1 MKKIILYA
9 LLVASTNLFSQVG
22 IGTSSPAP
30 GALLDLT
37 ATDKAL
43 LLTRVANTSA
53 VPNPVNGMV
62 IYDLSSNCIKS
73 YENNVWTGCWSAV
86 VLQPHPIDPNPNSL
100 KDTSHLDLISLL
112 SDKN

>member
-9 LLVASTNLFSQVG
+9 LLMASTNLFSQVG
-22 IGTSSPAP
+22 IGTASPAA

-62 IYDLSSNCIKS
+62 IYDLSINCIRS